1 MLGAVIGD
9 MIGSPYEFINMYS
22 RRGVKPFEHTLRG
35 RCQFTDD
42 TVLSMAVANAL
53 LNAHDL
59 SDEQLL
65 GDKIAE
71 NLQKYYKR
79 YPLKKWGRN
88 SCYGSGFAEWAD
100 KGDIHV
106 CRSARSNGG
115 AMRIVPVG
123 WLYSSLEDT
132 LRVAKIATERTHNSK
147 EAIEGAQMIAAAV
160 FMSRKGESKAS
171 IKHYAEQT
179 FGYRILKGEEGLEQL
194 RENSRKYRRK
204 KIARFKLGEFINCDT
219 KLSVEEALFAFLHTS
234 NFKDCIRTAVAI
246 GGDSDTIA
254 CMAGGIAE
262 AFYGDVPAD
271 WKRRAKE
278 ILTDGHCKTEDIEMV
293 MNFRKYICSL

>member
-22 RRGVKPFEHTLRG
+22 RRKVKPFEHTLRG

-42 TVLSMAVANAL
+42 TVLSMAVA
-53 LNAHDL
+53 
-59 SDEQLL
+59 
-65 GDKIAE
+65 
-71 NLQKYYKR
+71 
-79 YPLKKWGRN
+79 
-88 SCYGSGFAEWAD
+88 
-100 KGDIHV
+100 
-106 CRSARSNGG
+106 
-115 AMRIVPVG
+115 MRIVPVG

-132 LRVAKIATERTHNSK
+132 LRIAKIATERTHNSK

-160 FMSRKGESKAS
+160 FMSRKGESKAA
-171 IKHYAEQT
+171 IKCYAEQT
-179 FGYRILKGEEGLEQL
+179 FGYRILEGEEGLEQL

-204 KIARFKLGEFINCDT
+204 KIASLKLGEFINCDT

-254 CMAGGIAE
+254 CMSGGIAE

-271 WKRRAKE
+271 WKYKAAGV
-278 ILTDGHCKTEDIEMV
+278 LADGHCKMEDIEMV
-293 MNFRKYICSL
+293 MNFREYIT

>member
-9 MIGSPYEFINMYS
+9 IVGSPYEFINMYS
-22 RRGVKPFEHTLRG
+22 RRGVRPFEHTLRG

-53 LNAHDL
+53 IRHRDFK
-59 SDEQLL
+59 DEQLL

-71 NLQKYYKR
+71 NLVKYYKR

-88 SCYGSGFAEWAD
+88 SCYGSGFAQWAD

-106 CRSARSNGG
+106 YRTARSNGG

-123 WLYSSLEDT
+123 WLYSSLEET
-132 LRVAKIATERTHNSK
+132 LRVARIATERTHNAK
-147 EAIEGAQMIAAAV
+147 EAVEGAQMVAAAV
-160 FMSRKGESKAS
+160 FMSRKGESKAA
-171 IKHYAEQT
+171 IKRYAEQT
-179 FGYRILKGEEGLEQL
+179 FGYKVLEGEERLEQL
-194 RENSRKYRRK
+194 REDSRKYRRK
-204 KIARFKLGEFINCDT
+204 KIAGFKLGEFINCDT
-219 KLSVEEALFAFLHTS
+219 KLSVEEALFAFFNTT

-254 CMAGGIAE
+254 CMSGGIAE

-271 WKRRAKE
+271 WKYKAGGV
-278 ILTDGHCKTEDIEMV
+278 LVDGHCRTEDINMV
-293 MNFRKYICSL
+293 MNFKKYIA

>member
-1 MLGAVIGD
+1 MIGD
-9 MIGSPYEFINMYS
+9 IIGSPYEFINMYS

-35 RCQFTDD
+35 RCQITDD

-59 SDEQLL
+59 TDERLL

-71 NLQKYYKR
+71 NLVKYYKR

-88 SCYGSGFAEWAD
+88 SCYGSGFAKWAD

-106 CRSARSNGG
+106 CRTAYSNGG

-123 WLYSSLEDT
+123 WLYSSLEET
-132 LRVAKIATERTHNSK
+132 LRIARIATERTHNSK

-160 FMSRKGESKAS
+160 FMSRKGESKAA
-171 IKHYAEQT
+171 IKRYAEQT
-179 FGYRILKGEEGLEQL
+179 FGYRILEGEEGLEQL

-204 KIARFKLGEFINCDT
+204 KIASFKLGEFINCDT

-254 CMAGGIAE
+254 CMSGGIAE
-262 AFYGDVPAD
+262 AFYGDVPVD
-271 WKRRAKE
+271 WKRRVKE
-278 ILTDGHCKTEDIEMV
+278 ILTDGHCKTEDVEMV
-293 MNFRKYICSL
+293 MNFRKNICSL